1 MCEQLVHIPQMITK
15 ISRRDTESWK
25 WILWIL
31 HGNQRSAF
39 WLESSYS
46 LVFSKS
52 DFSLL
57 KAIYLTRTM
66 FSSYRH
72 FCFGAI
78 NFTFIFS
85 PSFHPSQNEWIITPK
100 TCILS
105 SCSSAFHVLFP
116 LPVQHILHL
125 FCLSVLCSWDWPAV
139 TYSRNLFMTTTHS
152 IFVWEHVLKWHST
165 IVSFL
170 STS

>member
-1 MCEQLVHIPQMITK
+1 MCEQLVHIPQMKTK

-25 WILWIL
+25 WVLWIL

-57 KAIYLTRTM
+57 KAIYLTRAM
-66 FSSYRH
+66 VSSYRH

-78 NFTFIFS
+78 NSTFIFS
-85 PSFHPSQNEWIITPK
+85 PSFRPSQNEWIVTPK
-100 TCILS
+100 TCILG

-116 LPVQHILHL
+116 LPVQHLLHL
-125 FCLSVLCSWDWPAV
+125 FCLSVLCSWDSDQLLLTLEISLWPLLLIL
-139 TYSRNLFMTTTHS
+139 YLFGNMHWNDTAQ
-152 IFVWEHVLKWHST
+152 
-165 IVSFL
+165 
-170 STS
+170 